1 MERTEL
7 DRLLKARPF
16 EPFTVHTVDGD
27 LIGIK
32 SPEFA
37 WLPPKGGHMAI
48 SMELSDGYATRIVS
62 LQHISQLTV
71 GPMADNSF
79 PTDGK
84 QI

>member
-1 MERTEL
+1 MERSEI

-37 WLPPKGGHMAI
+37 WLPPVGTRMVIAMQMG
-48 SMELSDGYATRIVS
+48 DGDATRIVS
-62 LQHISQLTV
+62 LQHISQVTV
-71 GPMADNSF
+71 GPFADTTSF
-79 PTDGK
+79 PTDGE
-84 QI
+84 